1 MLRIKINEQEYGC
14 PTTWEDITMRQ
25 YLAVVAL
32 VAPEKFKSY
41 IAGDK
46 VKFSHKEIQDSY
58 SYMAKVVEVCC
69 GIPYEV
75 GMKQVKA
82 TELQKLWYHIER
94 TLKADYEYQYAVSEN
109 GTKA

>member
-1 MLRIKINEQEYGC
+1 MITIKINSIEYTC
-14 PTTWEDITMRQ
+14 PTTWADITMRQ

-46 VKFSHKEIQDSY
+46 VKFSHKEVQDSY

-82 TELQKLWYHIER
+82 TELQKLWYHIE
-94 TLKADYEYQYAVSEN
+94 TEL
-109 GTKA
+109 